1 MKREDEIWKVINE
14 VSKPK
19 EERIWTLKEEEREI
33 TDEKEIAEIFNKF
46 FIKKIEELKD
56 SIDPNQIRD
65 PIRKLEEKV
74 KFKNLKFNLKTV
86 SENKVKKVMDS
97 MKR

>member
-33 TDEKEIAEIFNKF
+33 TDKKEIAEIFNKF

-56 SIDPNQIRD
+56 NIDPNQIRD
-65 PIRKLEEKV
+65 PIRKLKEKV
-74 KFKNLKFNLKTV
+74 KFKYLKFNLKTV